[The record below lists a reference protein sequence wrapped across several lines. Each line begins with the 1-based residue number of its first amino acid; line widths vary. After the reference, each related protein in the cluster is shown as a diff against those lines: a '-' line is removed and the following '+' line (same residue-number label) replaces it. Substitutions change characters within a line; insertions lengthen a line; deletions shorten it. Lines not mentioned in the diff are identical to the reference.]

1 MMIRALS
8 LPNFRTM
15 SWFNDITP
23 NFKASLQ
30 ATKRA
35 QHDRR
40 SGDFYLFANPS
51 DAIDPADWIAQ
62 VKISQELKP
71 TAYAANKWHNLSI
84 AIPCIEP
91 VVIQPGEI
99 FSFSHL
105 VGNPIEL
112 RGYQVGR
119 TLINGE
125 LQAVAGGGLC
135 QLAGLIYLLAL
146 HTDCEILERHPHS
159 QDIYTDATR
168 FTPLGSDAAVVFGYK
183 DLRIKNH
190 TTTPIRFQFD
200 LYKTQITG
208 TIMAMNPIA
217 IYDIEFAID
226 AQADQ
231 KVVQTLRHHPDSPKP
246 MLLTTS
252 YYPINASAALPQAA
266 ATTVSD

>member
-1 MMIRALS
+1 
-8 LPNFRTM
+8 M

-30 ATKRA
+30 ATKRQ

-40 SGDFYLFANPS
+40 SGDFDLFANRAE
-51 DAIDPADWIAQ
+51 AIDPADWIAQ
-62 VKISQELKP
+62 VKISQALKP
-71 TAYAANKWHNLSI
+71 TAYAGNKWHNLSI
-84 AIPCIEP
+84 AIQCIEP
-91 VVIQPGEI
+91 VVIPPGGI

-105 VGNPIEL
+105 VGNPLEV

-119 TLINGE
+119 TLINGK

-146 HTDCEILERHPHS
+146 HTDCAILERHPHS

-208 TIMAMNPIA
+208 TIMAMNPIS
-217 IYDIEFAID
+217 IYDIEFAIGQ
-226 AQADQ
+226 QADQ
-231 KVVQTLRHHPDSPKP
+231 KVVQTLRYKP
-246 MLLTTS
+246 GSENPTMLTTS
-252 YYPINASAALPQAA
+252 HYPINVPVAVPEAAE
-266 ATTVSD
+266 TIVSD

>member
-1 MMIRALS
+1 
-8 LPNFRTM
+8 M

-30 ATKRA
+30 ATKRE

-40 SGDFYLFANPS
+40 SGDFDLFANPAE
-51 DAIDPADWIAQ
+51 AIDPAEWMAQ
-62 VKISQELKP
+62 VQISQELKP
-71 TAYAANKWHNLSI
+71 TDYAANKWHNLSV
-84 AIPCIEP
+84 AIQCIEP
-91 VVIQPGEI
+91 VVIPPGAI

-105 VGNPIEL
+105 VGNPIAV

-125 LQAVAGGGLC
+125 LQPVVGGGLC

-183 DLRIKNH
+183 DLRIRNQ
-190 TTTPIRFQFD
+190 TPTPIRFQFD

-226 AQADQ
+226 LGRDRTS
-231 KVVQTLRHHPDSPKP
+231 VQTLRYNPGSKNPTI
-246 MLLTTS
+246 LTTS
-252 YYPINASAALPQAA
+252 DYPINASVTVPQASETIA
-266 ATTVSD
+266 ID

>member
-1 MMIRALS
+1 MR
-8 LPNFRTM
+8 
-15 SWFNDITP
+15 WFNDITP
-23 NFKASLQ
+23 NLKASIQ
-30 ATKRA
+30 ATKR
-35 QHDRR
+35 QQDDRR
-40 SGDFYLFANPS
+40 SGDFALFANRATS
-51 DAIDPADWIAQ
+51 IDPADWMAQ
-62 VKISQELKP
+62 VQISQELKP
-71 TAYAANKWHNLSI
+71 TAYAENKWHNLSI
-84 AIPCIEP
+84 ATQCIEP
-91 VVIQPGEI
+91 VIIQPGEI

-105 VGNPIEL
+105 VGNPLEV

-119 TLINGE
+119 TLIKGK

-208 TIMAMNPIA
+208 MIMARNAIF

-226 AQADQ
+226 EQADQ
-231 KVVQTLRHHPDSPKP
+231 KIVQTLRYHSNSLNPTR
-246 MLLTTS
+246 LTTS
-252 YYPINASAALPQAA
+252 YYPINAPQAA
-266 ATTVSD
+266 VPQAAETIESD